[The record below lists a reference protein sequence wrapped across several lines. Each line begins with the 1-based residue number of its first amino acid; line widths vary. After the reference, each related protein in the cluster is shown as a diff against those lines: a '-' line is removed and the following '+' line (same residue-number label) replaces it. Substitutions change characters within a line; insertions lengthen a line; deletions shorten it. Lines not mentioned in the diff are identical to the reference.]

1 LVSAITISVTNELN
15 PKLERSACLGYDS
28 DSDMTLIEGNIRI
41 PHTVYYSVLVP
52 QQKGPRPLLIV
63 LHGFGQVAGQFVKVF
78 EPLAQ
83 TGILVAAPQGAHQLY
98 TNLKERR
105 VGFSWLTKYE
115 RDQSVSDFVAYMEQ
129 FYKLLHET
137 CEVDSQ
143 RVFMLGFSQGVSM
156 AYRTWAHSSL
166 PVRGVIACGGD
177 LPPDIVEKLEGLP
190 PIQILLVHGRQD
202 EDVSPERVQEALEH
216 LKARGLKPELFDFEG
231 GHVVPSAVLP
241 KVERM
246 IKGT

>member
-1 LVSAITISVTNELN
+1 MDLINEKMQIS
-15 PKLERSACLGYDS
+15 
-28 DSDMTLIEGNIRI
+28 
-41 PHTVYYSVLVP
+41 HTVYYSVQVP
-52 QQKGPRPLLIV
+52 EQKGPHPLLIV
-63 LHGFGQVAGQFVKVF
+63 LHGFGQVAGQFIKVLK
-78 EPLAQ
+78 PLARK
-83 TGILVAAPQGAHQLY
+83 GILVAAPQGAHQLY

-129 FYKLLHET
+129 LYKLLQET

-202 EDVSPERVQEALEH
+202 ANVPPEKTQEALNTS
-216 LKARGLKPELFDFEG
+216 GPVG
-231 GHVVPSAVLP
+231 
-241 KVERM
+241 
-246 IKGT
+246 

>member
-1 LVSAITISVTNELN
+1 MATAGN
-15 PKLERSACLGYDS
+15 
-28 DSDMTLIEGNIRI
+28 LIDGKMRI
-41 PHTVYYSVLVP
+41 PHTVYYSVQVP

-63 LHGFGQVAGQFVKVF
+63 LHGFGQVAGQFIKVF
-78 EPLAQ
+78 EPLARN
-83 TGILVAAPQGAHQLY
+83 GVLVAAPQGAHQLY

-115 RDQSVSDFVAYMEQ
+115 RDRSVVDFVAYMEQ
-129 FYKLLHET
+129 FYKLLQET

-166 PVRGVIACGGD
+166 PVRGVIACAGD
-177 LPPDIVEKLEGLP
+177 LPPDMIEQLEGLP

-202 EDVSPERVQEALEH
+202 EEVPPEKAQEALKH
-216 LKARGLKPELFDFEG
+216 LRAVGLKPKLFDFEG
-231 GHVVPSAVLP
+231 GHVVPSRALP
-241 KVERM
+241 MVEGM
-246 IKGT
+246 ILGT

>member
-1 LVSAITISVTNELN
+1 
-15 PKLERSACLGYDS
+15 
-28 DSDMTLIEGNIRI
+28 
-41 PHTVYYSVLVP
+41 
-52 QQKGPRPLLIV
+52 
-63 LHGFGQVAGQFVKVF
+63 
-78 EPLAQ
+78 
-83 TGILVAAPQGAHQLY
+83 
-98 TNLKERR
+98 
-105 VGFSWLTKYE
+105 
-115 RDQSVSDFVAYMEQ
+115 
-129 FYKLLHET
+129 
-137 CEVDSQ
+137 
-143 RVFMLGFSQGVSM
+143 M

-177 LPPDIVEKLEGLP
+177 LPPDSVEKLERLP
-190 PIQILLVHGRQD
+190 PIQILLVHGHQD

>member
-1 LVSAITISVTNELN
+1 MAPAGYLIDGKMQIS
-15 PKLERSACLGYDS
+15 
-28 DSDMTLIEGNIRI
+28 
-41 PHTVYYSVLVP
+41 HTVYYSVQVP
-52 QQKGPRPLLIV
+52 EQRGPHPLLIV
-63 LHGFGQVAGQFVKVF
+63 LHGFGQVAGQFIKVF
-78 EPLAQ
+78 EPLARK
-83 TGILVAAPQGAHQLY
+83 GILVAAPQGAHQLY

-129 FYKLLHET
+129 FYKLLQET

-177 LPPDIVEKLEGLP
+177 LPPDIVEQLEGLP

-202 EDVSPERVQEALEH
+202 KEVSPEKAQEALKH
-216 LKARGLKPELFDFEG
+216 LRARGLKPELFDFEG
-231 GHVVPSAVLP
+231 GHVVPSVALSR
-241 KVERM
+241 VERM
-246 IKGT
+246 ILGEPDHSRQTG

>member
-1 LVSAITISVTNELN
+1 MSLINGKMQIS
-15 PKLERSACLGYDS
+15 
-28 DSDMTLIEGNIRI
+28 
-41 PHTVYYSVLVP
+41 HTVYYCVQVP
-52 QQKGPRPLLIV
+52 KQKGPHPLLIV
-63 LHGFGQVAGQFVKVF
+63 LHGFGQVAGQFIKVF

-83 TGILVAAPQGAHQLY
+83 KGILVAAPQGAHQLY

-129 FYKLLHET
+129 FFKLLQET

-177 LPPDIVEKLEGLP
+177 LPPDIVEQLEGLP

-202 EDVSPERVQEALEH
+202 EEVSPEKAQKALKH
-216 LKARGLKPELFDFEG
+216 LRASGLKPELFDFEG
-231 GHVVPSAVLP
+231 GHVVPSRALP
-241 KVERM
+241 KV
-246 IKGT
+246 KGLILGT

>member
-1 LVSAITISVTNELN
+1 MSLINGKMHIS
-15 PKLERSACLGYDS
+15 
-28 DSDMTLIEGNIRI
+28 
-41 PHTVYYSVLVP
+41 HTVYYSVQVP
-52 QQKGPRPLLIV
+52 EQKGPHPLLIV
-63 LHGFGQVAGQFVKVF
+63 LHGFGQVAGQFIKVF

-83 TGILVAAPQGAHQLY
+83 KGILVAAPQGAHQLY

-129 FYKLLHET
+129 FFKLLQET

-156 AYRTWAHSSL
+156 AYRTRAHSSL

-177 LPPDIVEKLEGLP
+177 LPPDIVEQLEGLP

-202 EDVSPERVQEALEH
+202 EEVSPEKAQKALKH
-216 LKARGLKPELFDFEG
+216 LRASGLKPELFDFEG
-231 GHVVPSAVLP
+231 GHVVPSRALP
-241 KVERM
+241 KVEGL
-246 IKGT
+246 ILGT